1 MAGKKT
7 KGEVAMPV
15 NDWQAQEDMRTLM
28 RAATIKR
35 DPKRLKAARAEARK
49 KLEEQTAETAQ
60 MRSLAKSG
68 T

>member
-1 MAGKKT
+1 MAKKSNSPAVVST
-7 KGEVAMPV
+7 
-15 NDWQAQEDMRTLM
+15 DSWQAQEDMRTLM